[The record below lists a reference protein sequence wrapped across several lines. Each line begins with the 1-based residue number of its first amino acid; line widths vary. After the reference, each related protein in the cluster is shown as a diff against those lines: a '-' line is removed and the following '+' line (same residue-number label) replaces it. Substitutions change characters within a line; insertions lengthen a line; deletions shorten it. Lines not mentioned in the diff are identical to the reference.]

1 MASDR
6 IYCVHAVLAAVKVQ
20 LRASLHDDILKMN
33 LMDFSMLSYCEQIE
47 LVFFIQ
53 VLEKKQNRRLKE
65 KLLPLYFVQKP
76 PTKINASHC
85 GEKTE

>member
-33 LMDFSMLSYCEQIE
+33 LIDFSMLSYCGQIE

-53 VLEKKQNRRLKE
+53 VLEKAEQKIKR

-85 GEKTE
+85 GEKSE

>member
-1 MASDR
+1 
-6 IYCVHAVLAAVKVQ
+6 
-20 LRASLHDDILKMN
+20 
-33 LMDFSMLSYCEQIE
+33 MLSYCEQIE

-53 VLEKKQNRRLKE
+53 VLEKAEQKIKR

-85 GEKTE
+85 GEKSE

>member
-6 IYCVHAVLAAVKVQ
+6 IYYVHAVLAAVKVQ

-33 LMDFSMLSYCEQIE
+33 LIDFSMLSYCEQIE

-53 VLEKKQNRRLKE
+53 VLEKAEQKIKR

>member
-53 VLEKKQNRRLKE
+53 VLEKAEQKIKR

-85 GEKTE
+85 GEKSE

>member
-1 MASDR
+1 
-6 IYCVHAVLAAVKVQ
+6 
-20 LRASLHDDILKMN
+20 
-33 LMDFSMLSYCEQIE
+33 MLSYCEQIE

-85 GEKTE
+85 GEKSE

>member
-33 LMDFSMLSYCEQIE
+33 LIDFSMLSYCEQIE

-53 VLEKKQNRRLKE
+53 VLEKAEQKIKR

-85 GEKTE
+85 GEKSE